1 MTGVLCSGCG
11 TLNGTGTKFCIECG
25 TAMSAAPAPS
35 IAATPA
41 SSPVRGQPGVS
52 PTAALDFARDLPIGS
67 RARTALT
74 FVAVFAFAFLV
85 YYFASQIMNGHK
97 PINWLNFYVHL
108 AKAMTEGTFDLRKV
122 GLTGGE
128 HPDLFVHEDGV
139 FLPYGPTPAL
149 LLIPSV
155 LIFGVNDTTQWLH
168 SMIVGAINVALL
180 WYILR
185 LLRMS
190 LTTQL
195 LIVPFFAFGTA
206 NFYSA
211 TTGTIWFYNH
221 VVAVMFIL
229 LAIIFLLRGS
239 WPFLSAACLGLAM
252 LARQPAVLAVPFFV
266 YIMVR
271 QQHPKVIDWPRV
283 VEGLRFSPALPFL
296 FVNRFVRFGLLEA
309 PWLQDRGSREKV
321 LLFGVSLA
329 PFVFLLFFYNWVRF
343 GDIFETG
350 LDDLYDKY
358 QGQVLTLYLRD
369 VDINDRFAI
378 WDLRNIPLH
387 LYTMFLLPPTFA
399 PPPFADPATWHN
411 ATWIRPSEYGM
422 SVFLTS
428 SPFIYAGF
436 VRRHQVL
443 RNASWMVIP
452 LVAIPT
458 LLYFSQGWVQF
469 GYRYLMDYL
478 PFIMILT
485 ALGFEENQ
493 SRSSFWL
500 KVVLVV
506 ASVAIGFWGRYWGTR
521 LGW

>member
-1 MTGVLCSGCG
+1 MTL
-11 TLNGTGTKFCIECG
+11 
-25 TAMSAAPAPS
+25 
-35 IAATPA
+35 
-41 SSPVRGQPGVS
+41 
-52 PTAALDFARDLPIGS
+52 ALDFARELPIG
-67 RARTALT
+67 RRTRTALT
-74 FVAVFAFAFLV
+74 FVAVFALAFLV
-85 YYFASQIMNGHK
+85 YYFAAPIMNGHK
-97 PINWLNFYVHL
+97 PTNWLNFYVHL
-108 AKAMTEGTFDLRKV
+108 AKAMTEGSFDLREV
-122 GLTGGE
+122 GLTGAE
-128 HPDLFVHEDGV
+128 HPDLFTRENGV

-149 LLIPSV
+149 LLLPSV
-155 LIFGVNDTTQWLH
+155 LIFGLNDTTQWLH
-168 SMIVGAINVALL
+168 SMIVGAINVALV

-185 LLRMS
+185 LLRVS
-190 LTTQL
+190 VTTQL

-229 LAIIFLLRGS
+229 LAITMFLRGFS
-239 WPFLSAACLGLAM
+239 PFLVAACLGLAM

-271 QQHPKVIDWPRV
+271 ERHPTVFDLNW
-283 VEGLRFSPALPFL
+283 LR
-296 FVNRFVRFGLLEA
+296 
-309 PWLQDRGSREKV
+309 DRATMQRV
-321 LLFGVSLA
+321 LLFGAGLA
-329 PFVFLLFFYNWVRF
+329 PFVFLFFLYNYVRF
-343 GDIFETG
+343 DDIFETG

-369 VDINDRFAI
+369 VDISDRFAI
-378 WDLRNIPLH
+378 WDVRNIPLH

-399 PPPFADPATWHN
+399 PPPFVDPATYDN

-422 SVFLTS
+422 SILLTS
-428 SPFIYAGF
+428 SPFIYAAF
-436 VRRHQVL
+436 VRRHEVL
-443 RNASWMVIP
+443 RNACWITIP

-478 PFIMILT
+478 PFLMILT
-485 ALGFEENQ
+485 ALGFEDNQ

>member
-1 MTGVLCSGCG
+1 MTGVLCSSCG
-11 TLNGTGTKFCIECG
+11 TLNTEGTKFCIECG
-25 TAMSAAPAPS
+25 TAMSVPPAPS
-35 IAATPA
+35 IAATPT
-41 SSPVRGQPGVS
+41 SSQERGQLAVS
-52 PTAALDFARDLPIGS
+52 PTLALDFARDLPIGT
-67 RARTALT
+67 RARTVLT
-74 FVAVFAFAFLV
+74 FVAVFAFVFLV

-97 PINWLNFYVHL
+97 PINWLNFYVHV
-108 AKAMTEGTFDLRKV
+108 AEAMTHGTSDLREA
-122 GLTGGE
+122 GLTGTE
-128 HPDLFVHEDGV
+128 HPDLVVRDGKV

-149 LLIPSV
+149 LLIPSI
-155 LIFGVNDTTQWLH
+155 LLLGMDDTTQWFH
-168 SMIVGAINVALL
+168 SMVVGAINVALV

-185 LLRMS
+185 LLRTS
-190 LTTQL
+190 VTTQL

-239 WPFLSAACLGLAM
+239 PPYFAAVCLGLAL

-266 YIMVR
+266 YVMVR
-271 QQHPKVIDWPRV
+271 QKYSTVFDLKWLRDKGTRDKVLVFGAALMPFV
-283 VEGLRFSPALPFL
+283 VFYFWYNA
-296 FVNRFVRFGLLEA
+296 VRFG
-309 PWLQDRGSREKV
+309 G
-321 LLFGVSLA
+321 
-329 PFVFLLFFYNWVRF
+329 
-343 GDIFETG
+343 IFETG
-350 LDDLYDKY
+350 LDVLYDKY
-358 QGQVLTLYLRD
+358 EGQVLTLYLRD
-369 VDINDRFAI
+369 VDINDRFAL
-378 WDLRNIPLH
+378 WDVRNIPLH
-387 LYTMFLLPPTFA
+387 LYTMFLLTPTFA

-422 SVFLTS
+422 SVLLTS
-428 SPFIYAGF
+428 SPFIYTGF
-436 VRRHQVL
+436 VKRHQVL

-458 LLYFSQGWVQF
+458 LLYVSQGWVQF

-478 PFIMILT
+478 PFLMILT

-500 KVVLVV
+500 KVVLVA

>member
-1 MTGVLCSGCG
+1 MAGVLCSDCG
-11 TLNGTGTKFCIECG
+11 TLNTTETKFCIECG
-25 TAMSAAPAPS
+25 TAMSALPAS
-35 IAATPA
+35 SVEATPA
-41 SSPVRGQPGVS
+41 SSPERGQQGAS
-52 PTAALDFARDLPIGS
+52 PSAALDFARDLPIGP
-67 RARTALT
+67 RARTILT

-85 YYFASQIMNGHK
+85 YYFASQIMNGQK

-108 AKAMTEGTFDLRKV
+108 AKAMTEGSFDLREV

-128 HPDLFVHEDGV
+128 HPDLFVHENGV

-155 LIFGVNDTTQWLH
+155 LIVGVSDTTQWFH

-185 LLRMS
+185 LLRTS
-190 LTTQL
+190 VTTQL
-195 LIVPFFAFGTA
+195 LLVPFFAFGTA

-221 VVAVMFIL
+221 VVAVMFIF

-271 QQHPKVIDWPRV
+271 QQHINFFDLQW
-283 VEGLRFSPALPFL
+283 LR
-296 FVNRFVRFGLLEA
+296 
-309 PWLQDRGSREKV
+309 DRATMQKV

-329 PFVFLLFFYNWVRF
+329 PFVFLFFWYNWVRF
-343 GDIFETG
+343 DDIFETG
-350 LDDLYDKY
+350 LDDLYPKY
-358 QGQVLTLYLRD
+358 EGQVLTLYLRD
-369 VDINDRFAI
+369 VDISDRFAI
-378 WDLRNIPLH
+378 WDVRNVPLH

-399 PPPFADPATWHN
+399 PPPFADPATYDN

-428 SPFIYAGF
+428 SPFIYTAF

-452 LVAIPT
+452 LVALPT